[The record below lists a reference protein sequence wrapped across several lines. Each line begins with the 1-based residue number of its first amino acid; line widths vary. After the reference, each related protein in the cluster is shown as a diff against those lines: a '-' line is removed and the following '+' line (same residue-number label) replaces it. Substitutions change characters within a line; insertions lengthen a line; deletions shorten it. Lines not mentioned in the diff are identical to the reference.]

1 MIVSIASGKGGT
13 GKTTLAIN
21 LLHVATGAAVYADCD
36 VEEPNGGLFL
46 RPRIAGEYPCEVPAP
61 VVDFSRCTFCG
72 RCREACRFNAIAVL
86 PKSVMIFQE
95 LCHGCGAC
103 SLACPEQAIHEE
115 KRTIGVVS
123 HGAVGTAGF
132 VEGRLNVGEA
142 MSPPVIHQVRK
153 HVGDEGLVL
162 VDAPPGTSCPVI
174 AAVNRT
180 DFCLLV
186 TEPTPFGLHDLKLA
200 VEMVRAL
207 GLPHAVAI
215 NRVGLGDRR
224 VHDYCAAE
232 GIEIL
237 AEIPNDR
244 RIAEAYAA
252 GDMLV
257 EALPEYRPLF
267 VDLLKAIRER
277 VTAQGAA

>member
-13 GKTTLAIN
+13 GKTTVAIN
-21 LLHVATGAAVYADCD
+21 LLQVATGEAVYADCD
-36 VEEPNGGLFL
+36 VEEPNGRLFL
-46 RPRIAGEYPCEVPAP
+46 RPEIAGEYDCTVPLP
-61 VVDFSRCTFCG
+61 TVDYTKCTFCG

-103 SLACPEQAIHEE
+103 TLACPERAIGEQG
-115 KRTIGVVS
+115 RPIGVIA
-123 HGAVGTAGF
+123 HGTAGNAGF

-142 MSPPVIHQVRK
+142 MSPPVIRRVRQ
-153 HVGDEGLVL
+153 HVGREGLVL
-162 VDAPPGTSCPVI
+162 IDAPPGTSCPVI
-174 AAVNRT
+174 AAVNNT

-186 TEPTPFGLHDLKLA
+186 TESTPFGLHDLKLA
-200 VEMVRAL
+200 VAMVRAL

-215 NRVGLGDRR
+215 NRAGLGDRR

-237 AEIPNDR
+237 AEVPNDR
-244 RIAEAYAA
+244 RIAEAYAHGRTA
-252 GDMLV
+252 V
-257 EALPEYRPLF
+257 EELPELRPLF
-267 VDLLKAIRER
+267 ENLLRAIGER
-277 VTAQGAA
+277 VAARGAA